1 MIFLIQFRVDMFRIL
16 FISVVMRG
24 YKTPKWITTY
34 LYPHFVDVFINNN
47 NNTYYCYFHMSS
59 YFFLI
64 CRRLFV
70 CRLNFLGRRVFLF
83 PPEGLRE
90 SVSGWITLVFGFTF
104 GFVLTLK
111 CFFIQFIIRIIS
123 ITIYI
128 SGMTNKLFFPGGTT
142 FLLILYI
149 TPPEKH
155 YNHQKHIK
163 TNAFVSL
170 LDEQTR

>member
-1 MIFLIQFRVDMFRIL
+1 MHKLII
-16 FISVVMRG
+16 
-24 YKTPKWITTY
+24 TY

-70 CRLNFLGRRVFLF
+70 CRLNLLGRRVFLF
-83 PPEGLRE
+83 PPEGLGE
-90 SVSGWITLVFGFTF
+90 LISGWITLVFGFTF
-104 GFVLTLK
+104 GFGLTYLNG
-111 CFFIQFIIRIIS
+111 FSFNS
-123 ITIYI
+123 SSESSVSLYI
-128 SGMTNKLFFPGGTT
+128 FPEWPTSCFFPGGTT
-142 FLLILYI
+142 VLLILYI